1 MNQVFFV
8 TKAAASLL
16 GDVGSEAAPLFARHL
31 SGDWGLVGPELA
43 ACNER
48 AGADFRM
55 SCYWFGER
63 DALCI
68 GVVSTDRVC
77 MMFAVEDMVDAC
89 WTETSSRG
97 VH

>member
-8 TKAAASLL
+8 TRAAASLL
-16 GDVGSEAAPLFARHL
+16 GNVGSDAAKLFARHL
-31 SGDWGLVGPELA
+31 SGDSGLVGPELA

-48 AGADFRM
+48 ADADFRL
-55 SCYWFGER
+55 SCYWLGER

-68 GVVSTDRVC
+68 GVVSTESIC

-89 WTETSSRG
+89 WVETGSRG